1 MGENDKRRVISNA
14 IALVVTVLALASAE
28 GLVFFDPVV
37 RVYDDFATL
46 RLYVDGNQWAV
57 KMVRCPWRS
66 RAGLRASYPGLGSI
80 RTSSTCATRAAG
92 DSPRALDHYEFPHKR
107 NTDGEPNPSCAP
119 SSASRPSCAAP
130 YGPASSM
137 RGGSPRKWMPCQ
149 GKDLAEKLSTG
160 SP

>member
-92 DSPRALDHYEFPHKR
+92 DSPPGAGSLRVPPQEEYGWRA
-107 NTDGEPNPSCAP
+107 EPELRSEL
-119 SSASRPSCAAP
+119 R
-130 YGPASSM
+130 
-137 RGGSPRKWMPCQ
+137 
-149 GKDLAEKLSTG
+149 E
-160 SP
+160 